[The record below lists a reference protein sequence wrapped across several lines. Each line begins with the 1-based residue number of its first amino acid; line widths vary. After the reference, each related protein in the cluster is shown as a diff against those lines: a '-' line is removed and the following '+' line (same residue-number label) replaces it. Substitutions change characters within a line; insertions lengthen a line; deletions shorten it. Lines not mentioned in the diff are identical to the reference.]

1 VAPSRNPQSATILPQ
16 TFGVFLKILA
26 IPINKKI
33 LQIIDFAGFIYFLV
47 LFKNFKFAPRGE

>member
-1 VAPSRNPQSATILPQ
+1 
-16 TFGVFLKILA
+16 VFLKISA

-47 LFKNFKFAPRGE
+47 LFKNFKIAPGGE